1 MMWGDGLDYTEKE
14 QKSIDKVARMNRFF
28 DKVLMPTVGVLII
41 ITLLFFIVDRVT
53 EKWGKGANAESAAVS
68 GEAAQ
73 QPEVF
78 ALRAKLLAD
87 YEKHT
92 AAFADYGYEPVE
104 GYAQDLA
111 LCKTVDDELTIYQF
125 SDSALGDFTIVRYV
139 PSAEKKAPY
148 DSLSLTVSSE
158 TLLSVM
164 MKQGEQSCAVA
175 FTSVDFSSYKK
186 DDSESYDTLMKTVSD
201 EELKALY
208 EIFETDIENL
218 SKKCG

>member
-1 MMWGDGLDYTEKE
+1 MMWGDGLHYTEKE

-28 DKVLMPTVGVLII
+28 DKVLMPTLGVMSIV
-41 ITLLFFIVDRVT
+41 TLLFFIVDRVT
-53 EKWGKGANAESAAVS
+53 DKRGKGAGSQSAAVS

-73 QPEVF
+73 RPEVF

-87 YEKHT
+87 YEKQ
-92 AAFADYGYEPVE
+92 ASVFADYGYEPVE
-104 GYAQDLA
+104 GYAQNLA

-125 SDSALGDFTIVRYV
+125 SDSTLGDFTIVRYE
-139 PSAEKKAPY
+139 PSKEKKAAY

-186 DDSESYDTLMKTVSD
+186 DDKETHDTLMKTVSD

-208 EIFETDIENL
+208 EIFETDIKNL
-218 SKKCG
+218 AQKCG